1 MRLYQQ
7 LKYHAMRYRTWA
19 LLVLTV
25 SFVAAAY
32 GVGQTAPQSRSPKV
46 QQLEQAS
53 RRLPER
59 DSWKTPYDRHWAAVQ
74 LCQACEPCQ
83 GGDVP
88 GVDCA
93 NSGCC
98 APRRGWPALGPVGFD
113 QYRFGQYVGPARLEH
128 VPEYRLRVD
137 DQLNFIYRVTRN
149 EQPDPYRINVGDQIQ
164 VESFTDRELNRA
176 LIVQPD
182 GTITLRLL
190 GQVHATGR
198 TVDELRLA
206 LDEQYKKYYKVPAIT
221 VTPLAVNAKLED
233 LRYTIAGRSGLGGQS
248 LSAKVTPE
256 GTVTLPA
263 VGVIPCQGLTLKELT
278 EELAERYDAEIEG
291 IEVIP
296 ILTQRAPRYVFVVGE
311 VALPGRYTLEG
322 PTTVMQAI
330 AMAGSWNVG
339 ANVCQVVVFR
349 RAEDWRLMA
358 TMLDLRPALLG
369 KTPCPA
375 GEIWVGDCDLVIVPK
390 SKILLADNFIE
401 LVFTRGIYGVIP
413 FSTNYS
419 VTNLT
424 TLAP

>member
-1 MRLYQQ
+1 
-7 LKYHAMRYRTWA
+7 
-19 LLVLTV
+19 
-25 SFVAAAY
+25 
-32 GVGQTAPQSRSPKV
+32 
-46 QQLEQAS
+46 
-53 RRLPER
+53 
-59 DSWKTPYDRHWAAVQ
+59 
-74 LCQACEPCQ
+74 
-83 GGDVP
+83 
-88 GVDCA
+88 
-93 NSGCC
+93 
-98 APRRGWPALGPVGFD
+98 
-113 QYRFGQYVGPARLEH
+113 
-128 VPEYRLRVD
+128 
-137 DQLNFIYRVTRN
+137 
-149 EQPDPYRINVGDQIQ
+149 
-164 VESFTDRELNRA
+164 LNRA

-233 LRYTIAGRSGLGGQS
+233 LRYTIGGRSGLGGQS
-248 LSAKVTPE
+248 LPAKVTPE

-278 EELAERYDAEIEG
+278 EELAERYNAEIEG

-311 VALPGRYTLEG
+311 VALPGRYSLEG

-330 AMAGSWNVG
+330 AMAGSWKVG

-349 RAEDWRLMA
+349 RAEDWRLVA

-375 GEIWVGDCDLVIVPK
+375 GEIWIGDCDLVIVPK

-401 LVFTRGIYGVIP
+401 LVFTKGIYGVIP

-419 VTNLT
+419 ITNLT
-424 TLAP
+424 TLTQ